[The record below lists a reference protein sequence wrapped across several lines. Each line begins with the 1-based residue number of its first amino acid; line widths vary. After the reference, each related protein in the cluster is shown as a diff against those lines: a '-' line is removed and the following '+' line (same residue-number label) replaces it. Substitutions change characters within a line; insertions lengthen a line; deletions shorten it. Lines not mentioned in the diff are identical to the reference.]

1 MQTFDRTFARLLLEI
16 CRYTYAAVCDDA
28 QNRADMQDAL
38 NWINGAGNAKPDE
51 LKLLKG
57 SGTSYACL
65 TAYPDKNI
73 VSYMGTLTEFVTP
86 HRARESLNDWLNNFR
101 VAPVPFALTVDQL
114 GADYPATT
122 NKDDLGGL
130 VHAGF
135 LSELHAVQATVVAEL
150 FKHGGRSRPL
160 YVTGHS
166 QGGAEAALATR
177 ALLAGGFPVVATYT
191 FAAPRAGN
199 GAFVASVPATLP
211 VHRIEFGDDLVPH
224 VPPLDLVP
232 KLRELAA
239 GLQFVPFLD
248 DEAKR
253 LLNTILGNELP
264 HGYAELGTLCYGSD
278 KTQALRVD
286 LDAAAESALFADR
299 LWSLVRHPDRWGDH
313 HHLAG
318 TDSQVA
324 AGQKGNYTA
333 LVSNFVQLP

>member
-1 MQTFDRTFARLLLEI
+1 MQTFDRAFARLLLEI
-16 CRYTYAAVCDDA
+16 CRYTYAGVCDDA
-28 QNRADMQDAL
+28 QNHADMLDAL
-38 NWINGAGNAKPDE
+38 AWIRGPGNAPPDA

-65 TAYPDKNI
+65 AAYPDKNI
-73 VSYMGTLTEFVTP
+73 ISYMGTLTEFTAP
-86 HRARESLNDWLNNFR
+86 HKARESLDDWLNNFR
-101 VAPVPFALTVDQL
+101 VAPVPFALSVEQL
-114 GADYPATT
+114 GADYPVTT

-135 LSELHAVQATVVAEL
+135 LSELRAVQATVVAEL
-150 FKHGGRSRPL
+150 LAHGGRSRPV

-199 GAFVASVPATLP
+199 AEFVASVPQTLP

-224 VPPLDLVP
+224 VPPLTLLP
-232 KLRELAA
+232 QLQELAA
-239 GLQFVPFLD
+239 GLKYVPFLD
-248 DEAKR
+248 DEAKK
-253 LLNTILGNELP
+253 LLDTVLGREVP
-264 HGYAELGTLCYGSD
+264 RGYAELGRLCYGSD

-286 LDAAAESALFADR
+286 LDATAEAALFADR
-299 LWSLVRHPDRWGDH
+299 LWSLVRHPDRWGEH

-318 TDSQVA
+318 TNRETA

-333 LVSNFVQLP
+333 LVSDFVQLP